1 MPLEFLSLYPD
12 LQSPGHYAEKKMTF
26 LLSSIIFMSLSKI
39 FCASEI
45 GKLKKVIVHRP
56 DNGISRISPKDA
68 AELLFDDIVYLPQM
82 QKEHDVFTDV
92 LKAFMGEENV
102 LFVTDLLEQALSA
115 DEIKK
120 AELIRMIVDYEELPQ
135 SFGNGLYFQ

>member
-1 MPLEFLSLYPD
+1 LYPD

-120 AELIRMIVDYEELPQ
+120 P
-135 SFGNGLYFQ
+135 N

>member
-1 MPLEFLSLYPD
+1 
-12 LQSPGHYAEKKMTF
+12 
-26 LLSSIIFMSLSKI
+26 
-39 FCASEI
+39 
-45 GKLKKVIVHRP
+45 
-56 DNGISRISPKDA
+56 
-68 AELLFDDIVYLPQM
+68 M

-120 AELIRMIVDYEELPQ
+120 AELIRMIVDYEELHSLWQ
-135 SFGNGLYFQ
+135 YFYPT